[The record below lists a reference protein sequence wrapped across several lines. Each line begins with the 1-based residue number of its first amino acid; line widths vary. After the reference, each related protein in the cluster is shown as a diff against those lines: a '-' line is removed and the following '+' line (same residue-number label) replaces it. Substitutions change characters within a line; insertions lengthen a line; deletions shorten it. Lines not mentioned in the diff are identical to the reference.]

1 MSSDQQHKEKISSIT
16 DDNDDSGNTD
26 LKSKKQEIKF
36 TPDYEAGKP
45 IFWPVFDDL
54 AKDNNG
60 LVAFDKLQERLIAT
74 GKLDAGGSVLM
85 IEHMEKIGEI
95 EQTGDYHVYRTS
107 KPASPE

>member
-1 MSSDQQHKEKISSIT
+1 MSSDQQPKEKIPSIT

-26 LKSKKQEIKF
+26 PKPKKEIKF

-45 IFWPVFDDL
+45 IFRRVFEEL
-54 AKDNNG
+54 SNHNNG

-95 EQTGDYHVYRTS
+95 EQTEHYHLYRRRMTA
-107 KPASPE
+107 PPR